1 MSATPYIPS
10 TREVARHLIL
20 RRWIATLCELAC
32 IGVFLVACAACGLF
46 G

>member
-1 MSATPYIPS
+1 MSATPYTPNAH
-10 TREVARHLIL
+10 EVARHLIA

-32 IGVFLVACAACGLF
+32 IGVFLVACAVCGLF